1 MGFYIINYF
10 SPVSKA
16 VISQFMFVPDKHF
29 WNTCDLED
37 CVGACWRAMFYQLR
51 RMHKNLL
58 GRESNKF
65 RREWTTHDNLYMNIP
80 KNNSHIT
87 CKMAIELLDFD
98 SEWVRA
104 KPFSTKNE

>member
-1 MGFYIINYF
+1 M
-10 SPVSKA
+10 
-16 VISQFMFVPDKHF
+16 
-29 WNTCDLED
+29 
-37 CVGACWRAMFYQLR
+37 
-51 RMHKNLL
+51 NLL

-65 RREWTTHDNLYMNIP
+65 KREWTTHDNLYMNIP

-104 KPFSTKNE
+104 KPFATKNKYTTMWKDFIVRYMWVSIVIYNAIIFMV